1 MDFCGGPAKNKSPSS
16 APCVRVDAHLCAM
29 IKRAWD
35 RGVPVWVLMLAVL
48 GGVAIFDSIFLRR
61 SLPLSEPS
69 GEAPDAAPPAV
80 EREAAPAV
88 WYEKTTAGEQRATGG
103 TLDWG
108 ALERL
113 GDLREAAAA
122 AAPETRERVR
132 DSSAGPE
139 APNTFLAPADTLKPP
154 SQKVLA
160 EIAARRQAA
169 LDERRDAKIAAKLE
183 AKPPSEKRLAIASE
197 DKRRHAKI
205 AKALEA
211 KPSRLPRPAAFSS
224 DPERAA
230 PLAGRTPTAPVP
242 SDDAAWATALRPMW
256 GFEHDPRADVVMA
269 LGFGY
274 ARTEFARFVS
284 TLRATDY
291 AGDIVLAAGP
301 PEKFRHGV
309 EDYLKGEGVLA
320 YQFTY
325 ECYKKK
331 RGGRRLLATP
341 AGCVL
346 TNWYAGGDARG
357 PRPLAVARY
366 EMYRAWLAN
375 YDEASWAFVFDFR
388 DVFFQRDPFPL
399 VDRSPSAPNLH
410 LFAENRDVKTVGT
423 CRFNSA
429 WLNCWD
435 RTLKQVYHNA
445 SVMCSGSTLG
455 SVPAMKR
462 YAERMLAEMDR
473 MACWATKAATESD
486 QGYHNFLYHTGEL
499 AALPGVRVAHHEQG
513 RGLVNTIGAMNGYR
527 VPAHKKGPLDTFWKI
542 KDADGYILDWDG
554 QYSAVVHQWDR
565 FGKEVVG
572 HIDRL
577 ARAYAKA
584 KRGAE
589 GEDGATATGRDD
601 IRFATTRSFAAGRG
615 RGRRGDRPPRR
626 EGDAF

>member
-1 MDFCGGPAKNKSPSS
+1 
-16 APCVRVDAHLCAM
+16 M

-113 GDLREAAAA
+113 GDRREAAAA
-122 AAPETRERVR
+122 AAPETSPHLR
-132 DSSAGPE
+132 DSSARPE
-139 APNTFLAPADTLKPP
+139 APNTFLAPADARKPP

-169 LDERRDAKIAAKLE
+169 LDERRDAKKA
-183 AKPPSEKRLAIASE
+183 PSEKRLAIASE

-325 ECYKKK
+325 ECSRKK

-435 RTLKQVYHNA
+435 HTLKQVYKNA
-445 SVMCSGSTLG
+445 SVVCSGSTLG

-499 AALPGVRVAHHEQG
+499 AALPGVKVTHHEQG
-513 RGLVNTIGAMNGYR
+513 RGLVNTIGAMNGFR
-527 VPAHKKGPLDTFWKI
+527 VPKHMKGPLDTHWKI
-542 KDADGYILDWDG
+542 KDKDGWILDYNG
-554 QYSAVVHQWDR
+554 ERSAVVHQWDR
-565 FGKEVVG
+565 FHSECVR

-577 ARAYAKA
+577 A
-584 KRGAE
+584 
-589 GEDGATATGRDD
+589 DD
-601 IRFATTRSFAAGRG
+601 YMRKKLAA
-615 RGRRGDRPPRR
+615 
-626 EGDAF
+626 A

>member
-1 MDFCGGPAKNKSPSS
+1 
-16 APCVRVDAHLCAM
+16 M

-48 GGVAIFDSIFLRR
+48 GGVAVFDSIFLRR

-122 AAPETRERVR
+122 AAPETRERV
-132 DSSAGPE
+132 P
-139 APNTFLAPADTLKPP
+139 
-154 SQKVLA
+154 
-160 EIAARRQAA
+160 
-169 LDERRDAKIAAKLE
+169 
-183 AKPPSEKRLAIASE
+183 
-197 DKRRHAKI
+197 AKI

-211 KPSRLPRPAAFSS
+211 KSSRLPRPVAFNS

-274 ARTEFARFVS
+274 PRTVFKRFVS
-284 TLRATDY
+284 TLRATGY
-291 AGDIVLAAGP
+291 AGDVVLAAGP
-301 PEKFRHGV
+301 PEKFRNGV

-325 ECYKKK
+325 ECFRKK
-331 RGGRRLLATP
+331 RGGRRLLVTP

-435 RTLKQVYHNA
+435 HTLKKVYKNA

-499 AALPGVRVAHHEQG
+499 AALPGVKVTHHEQG
-513 RGLVNTIGAMNGYR
+513 RGLVNTIGAMNGFR

-565 FGKEVVG
+565 FGNQVVG

-589 GEDGATATGRDD
+589 GEGGATANPRHEG
-601 IRFATTRSFAAGRG
+601 IRFATARDACLLYTS
-615 RGRRGDRPPRR
+615 PSPR
-626 EGDAF
+626 DS